1 MDKLKDEVRKV
12 LDQEIMSLVRVSGIY
27 VQTVLTEAE
36 KKEANIKIDL
46 NLIENKYPSSL
57 QAIWP
62 ENSDLISTAL
72 ENMKKFETKS
82 TKDFEITGT
91 KPSKGMGAKLPT
103 LSVILADNSG
113 WLILLIRAHQK
124 TLRRRFTI
132 LKKKSLRWKQETG
145 TSKLM

>member
-57 QAIWP
+57 QAI
-62 ENSDLISTAL
+62 
-72 ENMKKFETKS
+72 
-82 TKDFEITGT
+82 
-91 KPSKGMGAKLPT
+91 
-103 LSVILADNSG
+103 
-113 WLILLIRAHQK
+113 
-124 TLRRRFTI
+124 
-132 LKKKSLRWKQETG
+132 
-145 TSKLM
+145 